1 VAAQAPSARE
11 SSERPEAELRRCLR
25 DVVALSTLPMIWI
38 GANPEQ
44 IANSLAQ
51 LIVSVVDVEFAW
63 VTMSEPAVN
72 VLQAHKRA
80 EVQFAP
86 RTPKSDW
93 VKPNARFAT
102 EVQPQRQMYG
112 VSVPIGR
119 EPGSVLVALCG
130 RSEFPT
136 ELEHLLLR
144 VAVNQAAVAVQRWRT
159 EQSLRSEMERRE
171 ALEARERE
179 QRQRKMQ
186 RELAHANRVATMGQL
201 TASIAHEVKQPIAAT
216 VLGARSA
223 QRIVSAKPADLDEVR
238 QVLDEIEEAG
248 RRAGD
253 VIDRIRALIKKEP
266 LRKDRLEINGAI
278 REVLEL
284 TRGKAVTNGVSVQ
297 AKFADELPLVEGDR
311 VELQQVMLNL
321 IINAIE
327 ALSETSE
334 GARELLIG
342 TAKTESGD
350 VLVEVRDL
358 GPGLS
363 PVALEHVFDA
373 FYTTKPSGMGMGL
386 SICRSIIEAHGGRLW
401 ASANVPN
408 GATFQFTLPGLPDI
422 TS

>member
-1 VAAQAPSARE
+1 
-11 SSERPEAELRRCLR
+11 
-25 DVVALSTLPMIWI
+25 MIWI
-38 GANPEQ
+38 GANPKQ

-51 LIVSVVDVEFAW
+51 LIVSIVDVEFAW
-63 VTMSEPAVN
+63 VTMTEPAVN
-72 VLQAHKRA
+72 VFEANKRA
-80 EVQFAP
+80 ETQFVP

-102 EVQPQRQMYG
+102 ETQFQRQMYG

-136 ELEHLLLR
+136 ELDHLLLR

-179 QRQRKMQ
+179 QRQREMQ

-201 TASIAHEVKQPIAAT
+201 TASIAHEVKQPVTAT
-216 VLGARSA
+216 VVGAMAAR
-223 QRIVSAKPADLDEVR
+223 RFLSAKPADLDEVR
-238 QVLDEIEEAG
+238 QFLDEIEKAG

-253 VIDRIRALIKKEP
+253 VIDRIRALIKNEP

-278 REVLEL
+278 REVLEI
-284 TRGKAVTNGVSVQ
+284 TRGEAVKNGVSVQ
-297 AKFADELPLVEGDR
+297 AELADELPLVEGDR

-334 GARELLIG
+334 GSRDLLISTG
-342 TAKTESGD
+342 KAESGG
-350 VLVEVRDL
+350 VFVAVRDS

-363 PVALEHVFDA
+363 PATLDRVFDP

-386 SICRSIIEAHGGRLW
+386 SICRSIIKAHGGRLW
-401 ASANVPN
+401 ASANAPE
-408 GATFQFTLPGLPDI
+408 GAIFQFTLPGLPDMA
-422 TS
+422 S

>member
-1 VAAQAPSARE
+1 
-11 SSERPEAELRRCLR
+11 
-25 DVVALSTLPMIWI
+25 MIWI

>member
-1 VAAQAPSARE
+1 
-11 SSERPEAELRRCLR
+11 
-25 DVVALSTLPMIWI
+25 MIWI

-63 VTMSEPAVN
+63 VTMGEPAVN

-80 EVQFAP
+80 DAQFAP

-93 VKPNARFAT
+93 AQPNARFAT
-102 EVQPQRQMYG
+102 EVQPQRKMYG

-144 VAVNQAAVAVQRWRT
+144 VAVNQAAVAVQQWRT

-179 QRQRKMQ
+179 QRQREMQ

-216 VLGARSA
+216 VVGAMAA
-223 QRIVSAKPADLDEVR
+223 QRIVSAKPADLDQVR
-238 QVLDEIEEAG
+238 RVLDEIEKAG

-266 LRKDRLEINGAI
+266 LRKDQLEINGAI

-284 TRGKAVTNGVSVQ
+284 TRGKAATNDVSVQ
-297 AKFADELPLVEGDR
+297 TKLADELPLVEGDR

-334 GARELLIG
+334 GSRELLIS

-350 VLVEVRDL
+350 VFVAVQDS

-363 PVALEHVFDA
+363 PVTLEHVFDA

-408 GATFQFTLPGLPDI
+408 GATFQFTLPGLPYI